1 MENEQNNIESGYL
14 PKTWSK
20 RGRKSTCKKDIR
32 RCSSG
37 SQHFESSDPI
47 PVDNGR
53 IDPCSCEICTFNN
66 NSEDAGD
73 DRQINVDLASASSNY
88 TDVSDDRTSMLRDEA
103 IGSEETI
110 TVNLCGIRFGRA
122 SRIYHFDTGG
132 LELCQGDWVIVKTE
146 KGTGLG
152 YVVVPP
158 FDKEMEPSQLEGLR
172 RVLRKAGRTDFDQ
185 FERCKQREREAF
197 AYCLD
202 RIEALGLPMKLV
214 AVECFFDSSKY
225 VFYFTAEGRV
235 DFRELVKQLVARFP
249 VRIEMRQIG
258 VRHEAKMIGGL
269 GTCGQELCCSR
280 FLTDF
285 RPVSVRMAKTQNLS
299 LNPTKISG
307 VCGRLMC
314 CLGYEHEIYEEFKK
328 GLPKIGRRVKTP
340 KGEGVVIKQN
350 PLTETIL
357 LQVDELTTLEVRRE
371 DVVDGL
377 PAYWGCED
385 EESETIDAAD
395 DEDSFE

>member
-1 MENEQNNIESGYL
+1 MVDENNNNENEYL
-14 PKTWSK
+14 PRSWSK
-20 RGRKSTCKKDIR
+20 RGGKIRLRKNGDRSESAGDIV
-32 RCSSG
+32 
-37 SQHFESSDPI
+37 ESPSPAK
-47 PVDNGR
+47 VDNGR
-53 IDPCSCEICTFNN
+53 ETSCSCGTCILKGDPRSLSTAHHVTTER
-66 NSEDAGD
+66 DAGIASEKKSSD
-73 DRQINVDLASASSNY
+73 EGSYPLRNGGVRGEDR
-88 TDVSDDRTSMLRDEA
+88 
-103 IGSEETI
+103 I
-110 TVNLCGIRFGRA
+110 TVNVCGVRFGRA
-122 SRIYHFDTGG
+122 SRIYNFDTGG
-132 LELCQGDWVIVKTE
+132 LELLHGDWVIVKTE

-152 YVVVPP
+152 YVAVPP
-158 FDKEMEPSQLEGLR
+158 FDKEMEASQLEGLR
-172 RVLRKAGRTDFDQ
+172 RVVRKAGRTDFDQ
-185 FERCKQREREAF
+185 LDRCKQREREAF

-202 RIEALGLPMKLV
+202 RIVALGLPMKLV

-299 LNPTKISG
+299 LNPAKISG

-314 CLGYEHEIYEEFKK
+314 CLGYEHDIYEEFKK
-328 GLPKIGRRVKTP
+328 GLPKIGKRVKTP

-350 PLTETIL
+350 PLTETVL
-357 LQVDELTTLEVRRE
+357 LQVDEEITVEVRRE

-377 PAYWGCED
+377 SGYWGCED
-385 EESETIDAAD
+385 EDFETIDAL
-395 DEDSFE
+395 DEEDLFE